1 MTWSAAPI
9 PSTRVD
15 HMKDF
20 LDFTWNNL
28 ITTGFYMQ
36 MSIQMCSLLNINVSL
51 HSTVLF

>member
-1 MTWSAAPI
+1 MSWPAAPI

-20 LDFTWNNL
+20 LDFNWNNL
-28 ITTGFYMQ
+28 IVTGFYMQ